1 MAQEDAWAFP
11 TPIDKAERIAS
22 ERDDVELGVYGPEE
36 QPLGPI
42 LVADDKAAFV
52 AVRNEYG
59 LSGSEYP
66 RDRMQLGMTADEVR
80 STDTLVGALGLE

>member
-11 TPIDKAERIAS
+11 TPIDKAERIAN

-42 LVADDKAAFV
+42 LVADDQAAFD
-52 AVRNEYG
+52 AIQDEYG

-66 RDRMQLGMTADEVR
+66 RDRMQLGVTADEIR
-80 STDTLVGALGLE
+80 STETLVSALGLE